1 MDARLYEEFAS
12 LEDAHWWFRGRRD
25 ICRDTLARH
34 LPSRRPLRL
43 LDVGCGTG
51 GNLPMLR
58 QFGEVEGL
66 ELDAGAVARSRARL
80 GDGVQ
85 VHQGAL
91 PDGIPEGR
99 PYDAITALDVLEHLA
114 DPEAALGAIV
124 RALVPGGV
132 FLCTVPAFMFLWT
145 EHDELNHHFRRYRR
159 PLLAAQ
165 LRGAGLQLRH
175 ISYFNSWLFP
185 PIAAVRLVRRLW
197 PGPRA
202 PEPHSDLA
210 MPPRPLN
217 ALLARL
223 FASERHLV
231 TSGSLPF
238 GVSLLAVGV
247 RPAAPAA

>member
-1 MDARLYEEFAS
+1 VEPQLYEEMAS

-25 ICRDTLARH
+25 ICRDALERH
-34 LPSRRPLRL
+34 LPARRPLRL

-51 GNLPMLR
+51 GNLPMLQ

-66 ELDAGAVARSRARL
+66 ELDPGAVARSRARL
-80 GDGVQ
+80 GDASR

-91 PDGIPEGR
+91 PDGIPR
-99 PYDAITALDVLEHLA
+99 AHPYDAVTALDVLEHLE
-114 DPEAALGAIV
+114 DPEAALAAIA

-132 FLCTVPAFMFLWT
+132 LLCTVPAFMFLWT
-145 EHDELNHHFRRYRR
+145 EHDEVNHHHRRYRR
-159 PLLAAQ
+159 ALLSDQ
-165 LRGAGLQLRH
+165 LRSAGFQVRH
-175 ISYFNSWLFP
+175 VSYFNSWLFP
-185 PIAAVRLVRRLW
+185 PIAALRLVRRLW
-197 PGPRA
+197 PRPHA
-202 PEPHSDLA
+202 PAPAGDLA

-247 RPAAPAA
+247 RPAVA